1 MAIGRFTSF
10 AAGAQT
16 HQAKQPDTQIFV
28 NLYFYLT
35 TTTKKKVGNLFC
47 QRIYFKLHV

>member
-1 MAIGRFTSF
+1 MAIGRLTSF

-35 TTTKKKVGNLFC
+35 TTTKKKGRQSVLPKNLF
-47 QRIYFKLHV
+47 